1 MANLQWQ
8 DVNAQSNSMGELA
21 SQFMATAKDTTE
33 KIQRGINPFSGLQH
47 ENYVTPQEY
56 FSKDW
61 ADKFMNQQTDLW
73 NRFNTQAEEFQKERE
88 SFHQQRENWL
98 NEKEQLV
105 NQFGSYTPEANYET
119 NSNEATGFSK
129 TQQAFYDVFRSKGL
143 SHNQSMAIMAN
154 IQAENSWDDRYVFGT
169 HQDGKRTAYGALSWQ
184 GGREAL
190 MLKELQQAG
199 LYNPV
204 FKTISNDP
212 RAATIQANHIYREMM
227 GSQSGALG
235 DWLKRKDDSF
245 IKLTNDFSGRY
256 VRPSTDSKV
265 QAGRQR
271 NYKNFYQTYS
281 KKAL

>member
-8 DVNAQSNSMGELA
+8 DVNAQSNSMGELI
-21 SQFMATAKDTTE
+21 SQFLTAAKDTTE
-33 KIQRGINPFSGLQH
+33 KIQRGINPFSGLQN
-47 ENYVTPQEY
+47 ENYITPQEY

-61 ADKFMNQQTDLW
+61 SYKSMNQENDLW
-73 NRFNTQAEEFQKERE
+73 DRFNNQPQE
-88 SFHQQRENWL
+88 SSINNNL
-98 NEKEQLV
+98 
-105 NQFGSYTPEANYET
+105 GSYSPEVNYEN

-154 IQAENSWDDRYVFGT
+154 IAAENNWDDRYVFGT
-169 HQDGKRTAYGALSWQ
+169 HQDGPRTAYGALSWQ

-212 RAATIQANHIYREMM
+212 RAAIIQANHIYREMM

>member
-1 MANLQWQ
+1 MAQLQWQ
-8 DVNAQSNSMGELA
+8 DVNAQSNVMGQLA
-21 SQFMATAKDTTE
+21 DQFLNSAKDTTE
-33 KIQRGINPFSGLQH
+33 KIQRGVNPFSGLQH
-47 ENYVTPQEY
+47 ENYITPQEY

-61 ADKFMNQQTDLW
+61 ADKFMNQEIDLW
-73 NRFNTQAEEFQKERE
+73 
-88 SFHQQRENWL
+88 
-98 NEKEQLV
+98 EKIS
-105 NQFGSYTPEANYET
+105 NDTGSHTSETNYET
-119 NSNEATGFSK
+119 NINEPTGFSK

-154 IQAENSWDDRYVFGT
+154 IAAENNWDDRYVFGT
-169 HQDGKRTAYGALSWQ
+169 HQDGPRIAYGALSWQ

-212 RAATIQANHIYREMM
+212 KAAIIQANHIYREMM

-245 IKLTNDFSGRY
+245 IRLTNDFSGRF

>member
-1 MANLQWQ
+1 MAQLQWQ
-8 DVNAQSNSMGELA
+8 DVNAQSNVIGQLA
-21 SQFMATAKDTTE
+21 SQFLNSAKDTTE
-33 KIQRGINPFSGLQH
+33 KIQRGINPFSGLQY

-61 ADKFMNQQTDLW
+61 SNKSLNQENDLW
-73 NRFNTQAEEFQKERE
+73 N
-88 SFHQQRENWL
+88 SL
-98 NEKEQLV
+98 N
-105 NQFGSYTPEANYET
+105 NQSQYSSEGNYEA

-154 IQAENSWDDRYVFGT
+154 IAAENNWDDRYVFGT
-169 HQDGKRTAYGALSWQ
+169 HQDGPRIAYGALSWQ

-204 FKTISNDP
+204 FKIISNDP
-212 RAATIQANHIYREMM
+212 KAAIIQANHIYREMM